1 MNLLNGDLNIVFE
14 NFLFFVTATVFLV
27 IVGWAWRDAKPYSL
41 PHPLP
46 SWFKIWF
53 GTVQIAGGLLPI
65 VALLWGWWKGYES
78 VLIALIPYV
87 IMLGLQIL
95 SETVTLR
102 QFQSVVWVMVPYL
115 YVPYR
120 VWQLYEG
127 LSVLNSVD
135 ELSWVHNLLL
145 VNIILWIGNYCLDLS
160 QLPFLL
166 RWEVQEPRET

>member
-1 MNLLNGDLNIVFE
+1 MSLFNSDNIILENLLFFAAATA
-14 NFLFFVTATVFLV
+14 FLGV
-27 IVGWAWRDAKPYSL
+27 VGWAWRDAKPYSL

-46 SWFKIWF
+46 SWFKFWF
-53 GTVQIAGGLLPI
+53 GTVLIGGVLLPI
-65 VALLWGWWKGYES
+65 VALLWGWWRGYES

-95 SETVTLR
+95 SETVSLR

-127 LSVLNSVD
+127 LTVLNPIN
-135 ELSWVHNLLL
+135 ELIWVRNLLL
-145 VNIILWIGNYCLDLS
+145 VNIILWVGNYCLNLF
-160 QLPFLL
+160 QLPLLL
-166 RWEVQEPRET
+166 RWQVRELRET